1 MALACDP
8 ELLLADEPT
17 TALDVTIQAQVL
29 GLIKELQEKYNTS
42 MILITHDLG
51 VVAQTCDDVA
61 IIYAGKIVEF
71 GKKEDIFDH
80 PSHPYTIGLFGALP
94 SMAVGE
100 RRLHSIDGLPPD
112 PTDLPE
118 GCAFWPRCPY
128 ASERCKGD
136 IPGRKLRGVH
146 FCQCVKEAEE
156 LREISRKWTEI
167 VSGKRQEVPG
177 YDN

>member
-1 MALACDP
+1 MARACDS

-80 PSHPYTIGLFGALP
+80 PSHPYTIGLFGSLP

-100 RRLHSIDGLPPD
+100 RRLHSCLLYTSLKYKRSLI
-112 PTDLPE
+112 
-118 GCAFWPRCPY
+118 
-128 ASERCKGD
+128 
-136 IPGRKLRGVH
+136 
-146 FCQCVKEAEE
+146 
-156 LREISRKWTEI
+156 RETYCTSI
-167 VSGKRQEVPG
+167 
-177 YDN
+177 